1 MKNSADIF
9 ENKDQKAN
17 IKWAY
22 RVFSSFEW
30 ILISFV
36 WKIFFLLNKEYV
48 SELKLL
54 LIWKLFKLT
63 LTVTQKRKVST
74 GITQPSSTDLLFQKG
89 WNDSPYWMQQ
99 KILGSNPKFFGIWKS
114 YAWKKDIFETKL
126 EITIR

>member
-1 MKNSADIF
+1 MKTSLII
-9 ENKDQKAN
+9 ENKYEKAN
-17 IKWAY
+17 IKWAFC
-22 RVFSSFEW
+22 VFSSFEW

-63 LTVTQKRKVST
+63 LTVKQKRKVST
-74 GITQPSSTDLLFQKG
+74 GITQPLSTDLLFQKG

-99 KILGSNPKFFGIWKS
+99 KILGTNPKFFRFWKS
-114 YAWKKDIFETKL
+114 YAWKKDMTRTKL
-126 EITIR
+126 KITRR